1 MFILLKALAD
11 VPSCSL
17 CARIYK
23 NEWVQRLFHR
33 VTGAT
38 GILLFYNYLPD
49 KRLKF
54 KPNLNKNDCFG
65 VKVKFIW
72 YTHPN
77 YMYTR
82 IIFTKRQLLR
92 GTF

>member
-1 MFILLKALAD
+1 MPRLKALAD

-38 GILLFYNYLPD
+38 GILLFYNYLPE
-49 KRLKF
+49 KRLTF
-54 KPNLNKNDCFG
+54 KPNAYKYDCLR
-65 VKVKFIW
+65 VKV
-72 YTHPN
+72 
-77 YMYTR
+77 
-82 IIFTKRQLLR
+82 TKTSSFRFSLARQD
-92 GTF
+92 